1 MLQQYQL
8 VGNNH
13 SESVSQCICI
23 DVPQCL
29 IAYKHF
35 QLNSHIEDTECLF
48 CVKVSY
54 SCNKSGLI
62 GCSMAIKAHT
72 SGAGRIMCRCVSVYV
87 CLSDSLCMSISVCVC

>member
-1 MLQQYQL
+1 MCL
-8 VGNNH
+8 N
-13 SESVSQCICI
+13 VS
-23 DVPQCL
+23 L
-29 IAYKHF
+29 LRHF

-54 SCNKSGLI
+54 SRNKSGLI

-72 SGAGRIMCRCVSVYV
+72 SGAGRIMCRCVSVCV